1 MQPSSGFIGTE
12 FTVVLREWTS
22 ENQPITY
29 DVYNT
34 YDINGSRRG
43 LIINT
48 EGPIPISDVFTFTA
62 TRVNP
67 VIVAVT
73 DASGETLEYIMAPE
87 ISSEEAP
94 AEEELVPEEQP
105 TPQNLLAMIQRTDST
120 PERVSFMNSAIAQS
134 LTDPLTI
141 DSATREEEIRSQIE
155 FRQSL
160 LEEIEKEINHF
171 RENQIENR
179 NPDMS
184 TRDFLY
190 ETVTMVKDLT
200 LIPEYMD

>member
-1 MQPSSGFIGTE
+1 
-12 FTVVLREWTS
+12 
-22 ENQPITY
+22 
-29 DVYNT
+29 
-34 YDINGSRRG
+34 
-43 LIINT
+43 
-48 EGPIPISDVFTFTA
+48 
-62 TRVNP
+62 
-67 VIVAVT
+67 
-73 DASGETLEYIMAPE
+73 MAPE

-94 AEEELVPEEQP
+94 TEEELVPEEQP

-120 PERVSFMNSAIAQS
+120 PEKVSFMNSAIAQS

-160 LEEIEKEINHF
+160 LEEIEKEINDF
-171 RENQIENR
+171 RENQIANR

-190 ETVTMVKDLT
+190 ETVPMVKDLT